1 MAEAKHLTNLQDLQL
16 MYDLSIYNC
25 LRFDT
30 YKALIYE
37 DPQHTREYTNVELA
51 REATQLAAGLQ
62 ALGIQKGD
70 RVIMMMPNCPEVI
83 IAYQGIA
90 RAGAVVI
97 PVLPLLKATEVHYIA
112 EDSGAKAVITSSLL
126 LPLLSEALANV
137 PTAQHVIST
146 GDVGPGLT
154 DSNAPSQIHAYS
166 GVIARGAAQADAYLS
181 DLEGVTLSP

>member
-1 MAEAKHLTNLQDLQL
+1 MAEAKHLTNLQDLQF

-25 LRFDT
+25 LRFGT

-37 DPQHTREYTNVELA
+37 EPQHMREYTNVELG

-112 EDSGAKAVITSSLL
+112 EDSGA
-126 LPLLSEALANV
+126 
-137 PTAQHVIST
+137 
-146 GDVGPGLT
+146 
-154 DSNAPSQIHAYS
+154 
-166 GVIARGAAQADAYLS
+166 
-181 DLEGVTLSP
+181 